1 LRFLTIGLGH
11 CGGKIASTFKTV
23 AMKEQH
29 ILMDVCAINTDKSDL
44 ASHKAIP
51 EENKLL
57 LGSGRGAA
65 KDWNEGFHAGNQ
77 ARNNIQN
84 LIRKVLHPHTDI
96 IMLTLGEGGGSGSG
110 LAPIVAEIIG
120 DLGRDC
126 IALATLPFQMESVK
140 AKVNAAKGLDLLY
153 REEAVKNIILIDNDK
168 IVSHYP
174 DKILTDAYQEVNKT
188 TIETFVNLLK
198 LANTPSQAD
207 RVDESELRSMFSYP
221 GFATLANYR
230 TYSNMVESLDS
241 MLKHS
246 WEGSLFA
253 DVEINTAAGAILGIY
268 GPSSM
273 FTTIQVDKARR
284 VLKEML
290 VGRDTT
296 LGFYP
301 MEHCRWINYVG
312 LITGLDIPQKVR
324 DLLSTAHN
332 EHKLHEELLED
343 RRNKKSRGLEFNL
356 STPSKSDHIKASPIH
371 KPEAYNAPA
380 RVFDLEAKASK
391 AMGVRRDVSI
401 YLDDV
406 LSVVKRLEGHELP
419 DYEVLTEVQQYVDI
433 SEEDAALCLLHL
445 KEMGNI
451 IQSRIGM
458 LRVI

>member
-1 LRFLTIGLGH
+1 MRFLTIGLGH
-11 CGGKIASTFKTV
+11 CGGKIASTFKAV

-29 ILMDVCAINTDKSDL
+29 IVMDVCGINTDKSDL
-44 ASHKAIP
+44 ASHKEIP
-51 EENKLL
+51 DENKLL
-57 LGSGRGAA
+57 LGSGKGAA
-65 KDWNEGFHAGNQ
+65 KDWNEGFHAGNE

-84 LIRKVLHPHTDI
+84 LIRKSLHHHTDI
-96 IMLTLGEGGGSGSG
+96 VMLTLGEGGGSGSG

-126 IALATLPFQMESVK
+126 IVLATLPFQMESVK

-153 REEAVKNIILIDNDK
+153 KEEAVKNLILIDNDK

-174 DKILTDAYQEVNKT
+174 DKILTEAYHEVNKT
-188 TIETFVNLLK
+188 TIETFVSLLK

-253 DVEINTAAGAILGIY
+253 DVEINTAAGALLGIS

-273 FTTIQVDKARR
+273 FTTAQVDKTRR
-284 VLKEML
+284 ILKDMS

-301 MEHCRWINYVG
+301 VDHCRWISYVG

-324 DLLSTAHN
+324 DLLGAAHN
-332 EHKLHEELLED
+332 EHKLHEEILEA
-343 RRNKKSRGLEFNL
+343 RRSKKSLGLEFNL
-356 STPSKSDHIKASPIH
+356 STPSKSAHMEAPPIH
-371 KPEAYNAPA
+371 KSEAYKTPA
-380 RVFDLEAKASK
+380 RVFDLEAKAAK
-391 AMGVRRDVSI
+391 AMGVRSDVSM

-406 LSVVKRLEGHELP
+406 LSVVKGLEGHELP
-419 DYEVLTEVQQYVDI
+419 DYEVLSEVQRSVDI